1 MPINYRFIPQDKEKV
16 DEAAVLELN
25 KALDVAKNKNQNVL
39 LLLSGGSALVLLDK
53 IDFTNLSSKVTISPL
68 DERYSQDQAIN
79 NMFQIMATDF
89 YQKAKEKDC
98 LFIDTRVKN
107 DEAMGEL
114 AERFDKSLQ
123 VWFNT
128 YPQGIVI
135 ATLGI
140 GPDGHIS
147 GMMPYPED
155 PIRFDQMFNQKNFVT
170 AYDAGNKNPYS
181 QRVTTTI
188 TFLRKINVAIV
199 YAVGESKINA
209 LEKLKTE
216 GSLADTPARILNEL
230 KDSKVFLFTDQ
241 KV

>member
-16 DEAAVLELN
+16 NEAAILELN
-25 KALDVAKNKNQNVL
+25 KALNVAKSKNQNVL
-39 LLLSGGSALVLLDK
+39 LLFSGGSALVLLDK
-53 IDFTNLSSKVTISPL
+53 IDFKNLSSKITISVL
-68 DERYSQDQAIN
+68 DERYSQDQNIN
-79 NMFQIMATDF
+79 NMFQIMATNF
-89 YQKAKEKDC
+89 YQKAKEKGC

-107 DEAMGEL
+107 EENMGDL

-123 VWFNT
+123 VWFKT

-140 GPDGHIS
+140 GSDGHIS
-147 GMMPYPED
+147 GIMPYPED
-155 PIRFDQMFNQKNFVT
+155 PIRFDKIFNQKNLVT

-181 QRVTTTI
+181 QRVTTTM
-188 TFLRKINVAIV
+188 TFLRKINLAIV
-199 YAVGESKINA
+199 YAVGENKLNA
-209 LEKLKTE
+209 LKKIKTE